1 MVCSWC
7 VFLAARA
14 TDMFREP
21 RLGLKRSSDWK
32 SVSNLSKP
40 CEVSQAEWD
49 KYFTHH
55 WEDGVFSSQF
65 STQVGHWTKK
75 SSFVTEWT
83 LTPQPAAKDEI
94 QQQPAESPSDAASAL
109 HTPQGKDTG
118 SVPVEEQNPRE
129 DYNTWVGSIQDT
141 GSVPVEETNA
151 WEDYNPWVSLIQ
163 TAEEKEAHAVEG
175 ESMPAFHLLRPGI
188 IHLLPAVMRA
198 SPHHQ
203 GHLACLVPT
212 NVNVCLICF
221 IVNLL
226 LNLCCMLHCVCS
238 LDNFNCLIAL
248 VALSSSDSV
257 SKSK

>member
-1 MVCSWC
+1 
-7 VFLAARA
+7 
-14 TDMFREP
+14 MFREP

-55 WEDGVFSSQF
+55 WGDGVFLSQF
-65 STQVGHWTKK
+65 STQVGNWTKK

-94 QQQPAESPSDAASAL
+94 QQQPAESLSDAASAL

-129 DYNTWVGSIQDT
+129 DYNPWVGS
-141 GSVPVEETNA
+141 
-151 WEDYNPWVSLIQ
+151 IQ

-203 GHLACLVPT
+203 GHLACLVLT